1 LDQSQNNPQI
11 QIQIQTNQTF
21 AIALHV
27 IKNILMNIISS
38 TTKKILTSY
47 LQAMGALT
55 LKGYM
60 NKSLFMLWHN
70 YHGPR
75 FFKPNWLSKYSH
87 FPLKKSPTN
96 KFSIKIFKGCSFVS

>member
-1 LDQSQNNPQI
+1 MDQSQNNP

-27 IKNILMNIISS
+27 IRNIFMNMISS
-38 TTKKILTSY
+38 TTKKNLTSY

-60 NKSLFMLWHN
+60 NKNLFMLWFN

-75 FFKPNWLSKYSH
+75 FDRPNWSSK
-87 FPLKKSPTN
+87 
-96 KFSIKIFKGCSFVS
+96 